1 MNRTL
6 ALLGLVPLAIA
17 FGHSAADAQTLRASA
32 IVSAPIVTVG
42 DLVFDAGA
50 YAPMPIFQAPD
61 PGQTGQVPAQAIV
74 DAVRAQGLIVNPQG
88 LSTVTVTRGSRR
100 ITEEAIAPLVQA
112 EVAKRAQAADPA
124 SIQVSL
130 DDTMKVVDLPSEADG
145 PIALVDLTWRA
156 DGGMFDASIA
166 ISRRD
171 GQIERR
177 ALRGTAL
184 ETVPVVVLSQPV
196 ERGAPIEAHD
206 LELVRKPKSE
216 IRGDF
221 VADMASVIGMELRRP
236 VREGAALKSSDLA
249 EPQVIKRGRPVTI
262 TLQSGPLTLT
272 AVGEA
277 LRDAARGDSVQVMN
291 PQSKRVLQAVAT
303 GPDQVTVTI
312 ARKLASNAR

>member
-6 ALLGLVPLAIA
+6 ALLGLVLLAIA
-17 FGHSAADAQTLRASA
+17 LGHSSADAQTLRASA

-42 DLVFDAGA
+42 DLVFDAGV

-88 LSTVTVTRGSRR
+88 LSSVAVTRSSRR
-100 ITEEAIAPLVQA
+100 LTEEMIAPLVQA
-112 EVAKRAQAADPA
+112 EIAERAQAADPA

-130 DDTMKVVDLPSEADG
+130 DDAMKVVDLPSEAIG
-145 PIALVDLTWRA
+145 SIALVEMTWRA
-156 DGGMFDASIA
+156 DSGMFDASIA
-166 ISRRD
+166 ISRSD

-177 ALRGTAL
+177 AFRGTAL
-184 ETVPVVVLSQPV
+184 ETVPVVVLSQAV

-206 LELVRKPKSE
+206 LELVRKPKAE
-216 IRGDF
+216 VRGDF

-236 VREGAALKSSDLA
+236 VREGVALKSSDLA
-249 EPQVIKRGRPVTI
+249 EPQVVKRGRPVTI